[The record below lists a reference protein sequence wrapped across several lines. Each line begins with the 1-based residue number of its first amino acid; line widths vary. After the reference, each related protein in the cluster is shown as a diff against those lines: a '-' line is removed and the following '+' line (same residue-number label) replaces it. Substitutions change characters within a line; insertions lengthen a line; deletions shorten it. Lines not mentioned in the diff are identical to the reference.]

1 MRKKAKEGEGE
12 RGSARGRESVG
23 VSKEW

>member
-12 RGSARGRESVG
+12 RGSAGGRESVG
-23 VSKEW
+23 IRKEW